1 MARQKAEDRAT
12 INDPEELM
20 ALAKKAARRRDDQ
33 FGYREDRATWETTE
47 QINSLIK
54 EAYDEPWKGGEYLRM
69 RFATAGQDLKIS
81 VDEYR
86 LATRGSGLY
95 DSTITSSLK
104 RFVTPGKRI
113 SRRFA
118 DGFYH
123 IKIVDDLSREA
134 AAKSHEDSIRKE
146 ERERIKGLVAA
157 LAVDFAG
164 NALTGIYKA
173 TLFAAIDL
181 GLTASDISQEASHE
195 E

>member
-1 MARQKAEDRAT
+1 MARQKAEDRTT

-113 SRRFA
+113 SRRFV

-123 IKIVDDLSREA
+123 IKIVDDLSKEA

-146 ERERIKGLVAA
+146 EQERIIEIIR
-157 LAVDFAG
+157 
-164 NALTGIYKA
+164 ALTGEDLDVRIEPITA
-173 TLFAAIDL
+173 RVLIQAIKLNVKPGDVK
-181 GLTASDISQEASHE
+181 Q
-195 E
+195 

>member
-1 MARQKAEDRAT
+1 MARPRSEDRVT

-47 QINSLIK
+47 QINNLIK
-54 EAYDEPWKGGEYLRM
+54 AAYDEPWKGGEYLRM
-69 RFATAGQDLKIS
+69 RFAEAGQDLKIS

-95 DSTITSSLK
+95 DSTITSALK

-113 SRRFA
+113 SRRFV

-123 IKIVDDLSREA
+123 IKIVDDLSKEVV
-134 AAKSHEDSIRKE
+134 AKSHDESIRQD
-146 ERERIKGLVAA
+146 ERARIKGLIAA

-164 NALTGIYKA
+164 DALTGLYKA
-173 TLFAAIDL
+173 NLFAAIDM
-181 GLTASDISQEASHE
+181 GLTASDINKESNHE
-195 E
+195 G